1 MGRYVIRRLLQALLT
16 LGIVL
21 FLLHYLMALS
31 VQVRGNPALLFF
43 GGDRAPDPGMLAQVE
58 RLYGLDNKCYERVGD
73 PCIAPFIDR
82 LQNFVQGD
90 LGTTLNGNRD
100 VAQLLAIYIPNTLRL
115 FIFSVITLVAVSM
128 VLGTWAARHR
138 GKFIDHTVRGTTI
151 LADSVPVFLILLSY
165 VYIVAVPLTKWAR
178 GIWGS
183 ESFMGQVFRPNYN
196 PDYPWTTI
204 IIPGIIV
211 GTVGLAT
218 MTRLI
223 RASQL
228 ENLGSDFV
236 RTAKAKGLKPMR
248 ITIVHVIRNS
258 MIPIITGIGFLF
270 AFMLSGAVLTEGVMG
285 IPGMGRM
292 IFQAVQRQEGNLVI
306 VGLTVSA
313 FVVVFVSLIVDLLY
327 AALDP
332 RIRYE

>member
-16 LGIVL
+16 LGVAL
-21 FLLHYLMALS
+21 FLLHYMMALS
-31 VQVRGNPALLFF
+31 VQIRGNPALLFF
-43 GGDRAPDPGMLAQVE
+43 GGKRTPDPAMLAQVE
-58 RLYGLDNKCYERVGD
+58 RLYGLDNKCYERPGD
-73 PCIAPFIDR
+73 PCLTPFVER
-82 LQNFVQGD
+82 LQDYASGD
-90 LGTTLNGNRD
+90 FGTTLSGNRD
-100 VAQLLAIYIPNTLRL
+100 VGELLAVYIPNTLRL
-115 FIFSVITLVAVSM
+115 FMFSTVTLVILAM
-128 VLGTWAARHR
+128 LLGTWAARHR
-138 GKFIDHTVRGTTI
+138 GRVIDHSVRGTTI
-151 LADSVPVFLILLSY
+151 LIDSVPVFLILLAY
-165 VYIVAVPLTKWAR
+165 TYIIAVPLTQWAR

-183 ESFMGQVFRPNYN
+183 ESFMGQLFRPNYS
-196 PDYPWTTI
+196 PDYPWTTMI
-204 IIPGIIV
+204 VPGIIL

-218 MTRLI
+218 LTRLV

-236 RTAKAKGLKPMR
+236 RTAKAKGLKKAR
-248 ITIVHVIRNS
+248 ITVVHVVRNS
-258 MIPIITGIGFLF
+258 MIPIITGIGYLF

-292 IFQAVQRQEGNLVI
+292 IFQGVQRQEVNLVI

-313 FVVVFVSLIVDLLY
+313 VVVVLVSLAVDLLY

>member
-43 GGDRAPDPGMLAQVE
+43 GGERTPDPAMLAQVE
-58 RLYGLDNKCYERVGD
+58 RLYNLDNPCYERTGD
-73 PCIAPFIDR
+73 PCVRPFIER
-82 LQNFVQGD
+82 LQNYAAGD
-90 LGTTLNGNRD
+90 FGTTLNGNRD
-100 VAQLLAIYIPNTLRL
+100 VGELLGVYIPNTLRL
-115 FIFSVITLVAVSM
+115 FVFSTITLVVLAM
-128 VLGTWAARHR
+128 VLGTWAARHHGR
-138 GKFIDHTVRGTTI
+138 VIDHSVRGTTI
-151 LADSVPVFLILLSY
+151 LIDSVPVFLILLAY
-165 VYIVAVPLTKWAR
+165 VYIVAVPLTRWAR
-178 GIWGS
+178 GIWDT

-204 IIPGIIV
+204 IVPGIIL
-211 GTVGLAT
+211 GSVGLAT
-218 MTRLI
+218 LTRLV

-236 RTAKAKGLKPMR
+236 KTAKAKGLKQMR
-248 ITIVHVIRNS
+248 ITVVHVVRNS
-258 MIPIITGIGFLF
+258 MIPIVTGVGYLF

-292 IFQAVQRQEGNLVI
+292 IFGAVQRQETNLVI
-306 VGLTVSA
+306 VGLTISA
-313 FVVVFVSLIVDLLY
+313 IVVVVVSLLVDLIY

>member
-1 MGRYVIRRLLQALLT
+1 MGRYIIRRLLQSLLT

-21 FLLHYLMALS
+21 FLLHYLTALS
-31 VQVRGNPALLFF
+31 VQIRGNPALLFF
-43 GGDRAPDPGMLAQVE
+43 GGDRTPDPGMLAQVE

-73 PCIAPFIDR
+73 PCLTPFVDR
-82 LQNFVQGD
+82 LQNYVQGD

-100 VAQLLAIYIPNTLRL
+100 IGQLLAIYIPNTLRL
-115 FIFSVITLVAVSM
+115 FIFATITLVAVSM

-165 VYIVAVPLTKWAR
+165 VYIVAVPLTRWAR
-178 GIWGS
+178 GIWGT

-236 RTAKAKGLKPMR
+236 RTAKAKGLKPLR

-258 MIPIITGIGFLF
+258 MIPIVTGIGFLF

-327 AALDP
+327 AVLDP

>member
-1 MGRYVIRRLLQALLT
+1 MGRYVIRRLLQGLLT
-16 LGIVL
+16 LFIVL

-31 VQVRGNPALLFF
+31 VQIRGNPAILFF
-43 GGDRAPDPGMLAQVE
+43 GGERTPPPAMLAQVE
-58 RLYGLDNKCYERVGD
+58 QLYGLDNNCYERPGD
-73 PCIAPFIDR
+73 PCLAPFVER
-82 LQNFVQGD
+82 LQNYASGD
-90 LGTTLNGNRD
+90 FGTTLNGNRD
-100 VAQLLAIYIPNTLRL
+100 VGELLGIYIPNTLRL
-115 FIFSVITLVAVSM
+115 FIFSIITLVTIAM

-138 GKFIDHTVRGTTI
+138 GKFVDHTVRGTTI
-151 LADSVPVFLILLSY
+151 LIDSVPVFLILLAY
-165 VYIVAVPLTKWAR
+165 VYMAAVPLTNWAR
-178 GIWGS
+178 GIWGT
-183 ESFMGQVFRPNYN
+183 ESFMGQLFRPNYN

-218 MTRLI
+218 LTRLV

-236 RTAKAKGLKPMR
+236 RTAKAKGLGKMR
-248 ITIVHVIRNS
+248 ITVVHVVRNS
-258 MIPIITGIGFLF
+258 MIPVVTGVGYLF
-270 AFMLSGAVLTEGVMG
+270 AFMLSGAVLTEGIMG

-292 IFQAVQRQEGNLVI
+292 IFQAVQRQETNLVI

-313 FVVVFVSLIVDLLY
+313 VVVVLVSLLVDLLY

-332 RIRYE
+332 RIRYD

>member
-1 MGRYVIRRLLQALLT
+1 MGRYVIRRLLQAFLT

-31 VQVRGNPALLFF
+31 VQIRGNPALLFF
-43 GGDRAPDPGMLAQVE
+43 GGERAPDPAMLAQIE
-58 RLYGLDNKCYERVGD
+58 RLYGLDSPCYERVGD
-73 PCIAPFIDR
+73 PCVLPFIDR

-90 LGTTLNGNRD
+90 FGTTLNGNRD
-100 VAQLLAIYIPNTLRL
+100 VADLLAIFIPNTLRL
-115 FIFSVITLVAVSM
+115 FVFSVITLVVVSM

-138 GKFIDHTVRGTTI
+138 GKFVDHAVRGTTI

-165 VYIVAVPLTKWAR
+165 VYILAVPLTRWAR

-183 ESFMGQVFRPNYN
+183 DSFMGQLFRPSYN
-196 PDYPWTTI
+196 PDYPWVTI

-218 MTRLI
+218 LTRLI
-223 RASQL
+223 RAAQL

-236 RTAKAKGLKPMR
+236 RTANAKGLKPMR

-258 MIPIITGIGFLF
+258 MIPVVTGVGFLF
-270 AFMLSGAVLTEGVMG
+270 AFMLSGAVLTEGIMG